1 MDFIKEKNRIYYED
15 ETGNMLAEISFS
27 DLDDQ
32 TVEANH
38 TFVDPSLR
46 GQGIAEK
53 LVDAMVEEMKG
64 QNKKIKPTCSYVVK
78 LFQLKKEKYGF
89 IIAN

>member
-1 MDFIKEKNRIYYED
+1 
-15 ETGNMLAEISFS
+15 L
-27 DLDDQ
+27 
-32 TVEANH
+32 
-38 TFVDPSLR
+38 VDPSLR

-53 LVDAMVEEMKG
+53 LVDAMVEEMKE